1 MSMESEARRGILI
14 HINVL
19 YIAGLLLNGSL
30 DNLNCNI
37 YQKIARKIARSWSKL
52 VTVVNTAKTLL
63 SFKG

>member
-30 DNLNCNI
+30 ENLNCNI
-37 YQKIARKIARSWSKL
+37 YQKIARKIARSLSKF